1 MRTRG
6 VSVGGVGVGG
16 GAEREAR
23 RKKGG
28 RGVAEALVA
37 AVAADQML
45 TMDVE
50 GSTIWRAVCMISFS
64 DEGRRRF
71 FAAPVGAAAAASP
84 AERAVAYALDR
95 LEGVV
100 AIRAAR

>member
-6 VSVGGVGVGG
+6 VSVCGVGG

-28 RGVAEALVA
+28 RGVAEALV
-37 AVAADQML
+37 VAAAADRML
-45 TMDVE
+45 NMDVE
-50 GSTIWRAVCMISFS
+50 GSTIWLAVRMFSLS
-64 DEGRRRF
+64 DEARRRF

-95 LEGVV
+95 LEGAVT
-100 AIRAAR
+100 IRAAR

>member
-1 MRTRG
+1 MRTGG
-6 VSVGGVGVGG
+6 VSVSG

-37 AVAADQML
+37 AAAAADQIL

-50 GSTIWRAVCMISFS
+50 GSKIWIAVRMISLL
-64 DEGRRRF
+64 DEARRRF
-71 FAAPVGAAAAASP
+71 FAAPIGAAAAASP
-84 AERAVAYALDR
+84 AKRAVTYALDR
-95 LEGVV
+95 LEGAVS
-100 AIRAAR
+100 IRAAR

>member
-1 MRTRG
+1 MRTQG
-6 VSVGGVGVGG
+6 VSVGGVGG

-37 AVAADQML
+37 AAAADRIL

-50 GSTIWRAVCMISFS
+50 GSTIWLTVRMISLS
-64 DEGRRRF
+64 DEARCRF
-71 FAAPVGAAAAASP
+71 FVAPISAATSACP
-84 AERAVAYALDR
+84 ARK
-95 LEGVV
+95 
-100 AIRAAR
+100 

>member
-6 VSVGGVGVGG
+6 VSVGGG

-37 AVAADQML
+37 AVAADRML

-50 GSTIWRAVCMISFS
+50 GSTIWIAVRMISLS
-64 DEGRRRF
+64 DEARRRF
-71 FAAPVGAAAAASP
+71 FAAPIGAAAAASP
-84 AERAVAYALDR
+84 AEIAVDYTLDR
-95 LEGVV
+95 MEGAV